1 MLQHIE
7 ISVPKDINLSFS
19 GQLAHSTAFYSGC
32 GQLNVSQICHN
43 VWMLGAAAAA
53 ADADADADADDDDD
67 DDDDDDV
74 VFLWCSSC
82 YTEPVKCKDFEQHP
96 PMSQSG

>member
-7 ISVPKDINLSFS
+7 ISAPKDINLSFS

-53 ADADADADADDDDD
+53 AAADDD

-82 YTEPVKCKDFEQHP
+82 YMEPVKCKDFEQHP